1 MLNTCPSRDGG
12 ELPNRAQPGF
22 PANYAKCRGYSPD
35 VASFTHFRIPA
46 SPSPTNDMNHSTSP
60 LQPET
65 LRLRVRGVVQ
75 GVGFRPFIFRLAQ
88 QLGLSGWV
96 RNDLEGV
103 LIEAAGPPEVLAQF
117 VRAIREEAPPAARIE
132 HIEVLQQRT
141 GSLPEG
147 FAILESEASGSITTL
162 ISPDLTLCPDCLREL
177 FDPSNR
183 RYRYPF
189 INCTHCGPR
198 YSIIEQLPYDRPHT
212 TMRAFAMCADCAR
225 EYHDPLD
232 RRFHA
237 QPIACPVC
245 GPVVHLWDA
254 QLQPVASQYPAIV
267 QAALL
272 LREGQI
278 LAIKGLGGYHLAC
291 DATHAG
297 AVERLRTRK
306 KRRFKP
312 LALMARDL
320 EALQGYVEL
329 DGAAQQLLQSLE
341 RPIVLL
347 PKGPVPLPES
357 LAPGSPDL
365 GVMLPYTPLQHLLFA
380 EGAPPLLVMTSA
392 NRSGEPMVYR
402 DEDLGRLSGLADYYL
417 VGERP
422 IARRVDDS
430 IAALADEKPF
440 LLRRARGFAPAPV
453 LQSEHFT
460 NPVLALGAML
470 KNSIALSTGGLVL
483 VSQHLGDLEELEA
496 RLAFQETIHDLTQMY
511 QVNLD
516 ETLIVHDLHPN
527 YPSSL
532 YAAELPGPKLAVQHH
547 RAHIASVL
555 AEHQLWHKEVLGFAF
570 DGAGLGEDGAIWGG
584 EVMLGSLR
592 GGLQRVAHLRYAP
605 LLGGDAAAGL
615 PAQAAIGFLRE
626 LCHWEVYLPQR
637 TVELG
642 RKMLESKLPI
652 ASTSSMGRL
661 FDTVAALLGFH
672 THQDFEGQAAMWL
685 ERLARRV
692 RHESQARYSLE
703 IRPAK
708 LLEWDYRPLL
718 EAVLADL
725 RAGLPK
731 EQIAWHFHLALATGV
746 AQMALH
752 IREQHGPQAVALS
765 GGVWQNRFLHN
776 LTLSA
781 LRALGFEVYWNK
793 TVPPGDG
800 GIALG
805 QLALAL
811 DYA

>member
-1 MLNTCPSRDGG
+1 MQDPLD
-12 ELPNRAQPGF
+12 ELSSQ
-22 PANYAKCRGYSPD
+22 
-35 VASFTHFRIPA
+35 I
-46 SPSPTNDMNHSTSP
+46 
-60 LQPET
+60 
-65 LRLRVRGVVQ
+65 LRMRVRGVVQ

-88 QLGLSGWV
+88 QLRLSGWV

-117 VRAIREEAPPAARIE
+117 VRAIREEAPPAARVE
-132 HIEVLQQRT
+132 QIEVLEQRT
-141 GSLPEG
+141 GGLPEG
-147 FAILESEASGSITTL
+147 FAILESETKGSITVL

-177 FDPSNR
+177 LDPANR

-198 YSIIEQLPYDRPHT
+198 YSIIQQLPYDRPHT

-254 QLQPVASQYPAIV
+254 QLQTVASQHPAIV
-267 QAALL
+267 QAARL

-312 LALMARDL
+312 LALMASNL

-329 DGAAQQLLQSLE
+329 SGPAQQLLESLE

-392 NRSGEPMVYR
+392 NCSGEPMVYR

-430 IAALADEKPF
+430 VMALADGKPIM
-440 LLRRARGFAPAPV
+440 LRRARGFAPSPV
-453 LQSEHFT
+453 LYSERFQQ
-460 NPVLALGAML
+460 PILALGALL
-470 KNSIALSTGGLVL
+470 KNSIALCIGGQAL

-496 RLAFQETIHDLTQMY
+496 RLAFRETIQDLTQMY
-511 QVNLD
+511 QMDL
-516 ETLIVHDLHPN
+516 EQTLVVHDLHPD
-527 YPSSL
+527 YPSTQ
-532 YAAELPGPKLAVQHH
+532 YAAELPGPKRAVQHH
-547 RAHIASVL
+547 QAHIASVL
-555 AEHQLWHKEVLGFAF
+555 AEHQCWEEPVLGFAF
-570 DGAGLGEDGAIWGG
+570 DGAGLGLDGAVWGG
-584 EVMLGSLR
+584 EVWVGSLEQ
-592 GGLQRVAHLRYAP
+592 GLQRAAHLRYAP
-605 LLGGDAAAGL
+605 LLGGDAAAVY
-615 PAQAAIGFLRE
+615 PAQAAVGFLQE
-626 LCHWEVYLPQR
+626 LTGWERLLPEH
-637 TVELG
+637 TVQQGKNLL
-642 RKMLESKLPI
+642 RSKLPI
-652 ASTSSMGRL
+652 PSTSSIGRL
-661 FDTVAALLGFH
+661 FDSVAALLGFH
-672 THQDFEGQAAMWL
+672 TRQDFEGQAAIWL
-685 ERLARRV
+685 ENLARTAGGARV
-692 RHESQARYSLE
+692 YLSAQPVAGFVLPLIQTSG
-703 IRPAK
+703 
-708 LLEWDYRPLL
+708 LLQWDYRTLL
-718 EAVLADL
+718 ETILNCL
-725 RAGLPK
+725 NMNMPK
-731 EQIAWHFHLALATGV
+731 EQVAWHFHAALAMGV
-746 AQMALH
+746 VAAAQVLRDIFASSS
-752 IREQHGPQAVALS
+752 VVLS
-765 GGVWQNRFLHN
+765 GGVWQNRLLHQMA
-776 LTLSA
+776 LSG
-781 LRALGFEVYWNK
+781 LREQGFKVRWNQA
-793 TVPPGDG
+793 VSPGDG
-800 GIALG
+800 GLALG
-805 QLALAL
+805 QLALGL
-811 DYA
+811 SRR